1 MTAPPTPA
9 TGEEAAA
16 LRARLA
22 RVGTC
27 AAIDILR
34 KHGGA
39 ERIPVERLVIRD
51 VRPLLPLG
59 GRGAPSVAG
68 PARTLRFLPARDD
81 VAASPNGR
89 VNFDL
94 IDGVRPG
101 EVLVFDTARGLGGS
115 VLGDMLAL
123 RAARNG
129 AAGVVTDGVMRDLAG
144 LASVGLPVFASGV
157 RPYPFIGTLIPW
169 EADVPIQC
177 GGALVLPGDWILAD
191 ADAVLVLP
199 RTLAGLVADGAD
211 ALASEEAFCRALL
224 ERGHPLREAYPMP
237 PGLRPHYERYLRD
250 GVLPGPDEVSR
261 AAATGMGPTREVS

>member
-1 MTAPPTPA
+1 MPA
-9 TGEEAAA
+9 TGEEVAAM
-16 LRARLA
+16 RARLA

-34 KHGGA
+34 KHGGP
-39 ERIPVERLVIRD
+39 ERISVERLVIRD
-51 VRPLLPLG
+51 ARPLLPLG
-59 GRGAPSVAG
+59 GGHDAPLSVAG

-94 IDGVRPG
+94 IDGIRPG
-101 EVLVFDTARGLGGS
+101 EMLVFDTARGLGGS

-123 RAARNG
+123 RAARTG

-157 RPYPFIGTLIPW
+157 RPYPFIDTLIPW

-191 ADAVLVLP
+191 ADSVLVLP
-199 RTLAGLVADGAD
+199 RTLVGLVADGAD

-237 PGLRPHYERYLRD
+237 PSLRPHYERYLRD
-250 GVLPGPDEVSR
+250 GVLPSPEEVLR
-261 AAATGMGPTREVS
+261 AVATGVAPTRGVS